1 MTLSQREAIHFLMQL
16 TRMNTLNMYRDTR
29 NTGTV
34 HNDLLILK
42 KTKKNTDR
50 TI

>member
-1 MTLSQREAIHFLMQL
+1 MTREAIHFLMQL
-16 TRMNTLNMYRDTR
+16 TRMSTLNMYRDTR

-42 KTKKNTDR
+42 KKNKKKN
-50 TI
+50 